1 MISKEGQSNLTENSY
16 LNASFEQWALIL
28 DKIYGKRN
36 ENRSISEMWLRAVS
50 DASKVGEAVRKSDA
64 YEAMVYLTHTFG
76 WIITSSTKLLKTE
89 FDETPALLRYDSKPY
104 ICLTDIVLS
113 KYPNIC
119 PYCGGNPCQCSSIR
133 RTVER
138 ESKSER
144 RLRLNRVNSQ
154 AKEAGMLPETISDVS
169 SMYENIYGQIHYG
182 SPLESIAFHF
192 LEEIGEVAS
201 CITSL
206 EDGKGEHQELV
217 PYNIQLPEEIAD
229 VVGWGFA
236 IISKLSTLAED
247 ANRLVQAFNG
257 SRDKSESFTKD
268 WDSKHILP
276 KYLWRE
282 FFNNSEQQHQCHH
295 CEASPCEC

>member
-1 MISKEGQSNLTENSY
+1 MLPKQEHSNVPESDY

-28 DKIYGKRN
+28 DTIYGNRN
-36 ENRSISEMWLRAVS
+36 EKRSISEMWLRSVS

-76 WIITSSTKLLKTE
+76 WVITSSTKLLKTE
-89 FDETPALLRYDSKPY
+89 FDGKPALQTYDAKPF
-104 ICLTDIVLS
+104 ICLSDIVLS

-138 ESKSER
+138 ETKSER

-154 AKEAGMLPETISDVS
+154 AKETGMLPETISDIS
-169 SMYENIYGQIHYG
+169 NMYESIYGQIHYG
-182 SPLESIAFHF
+182 SSLESIAFHF

-206 EDGKGEHQELV
+206 EDGKGKHQDLV
-217 PYNIQLPEEIAD
+217 PFNVQLPEELAD
-229 VVGWGFA
+229 VIGWGFA
-236 IISKLSTLAED
+236 IMSKLSTLAKD

-257 SRDKSESFTKD
+257 SQGKSESLSTD
-268 WDSKHILP
+268 WSSKYILP

-282 FFNNSEQQHQCHH
+282 FFNNSDQQYQCHH